1 MNQAN
6 SEAARMAT
14 ITKEIRSRKNPHIKL
29 LRDLV
34 MGGRLRRSHN
44 AAWVEGERLCR
55 TYFDT
60 QTSLPILVASDKLLL
75 ADLLASAPRG
85 VQSFREVWII
95 PADCFSEITQIESSL
110 GWGLVIEVPI
120 SSGVN
125 DDPGSND
132 PRSNDPRSNDPRS
145 NDVLSSNEADLSVG
159 RKALMQSAVVIVDRI
174 QDPGNLGALLRSA
187 AAAGIAQ
194 CWCVTGTVDPWSP
207 KVLRAAMGAHFQMTI
222 RQGVEAK
229 QAIDAC
235 RLRGFHLLSTANQ
248 PDAVSLYSAELQLN
262 QPIAWVFGQ
271 EGDGVAQEFLS
282 EAQVVVIPQTAT
294 VESLNVAVAAGICF
308 FEMRRR
314 QTLA

>member
-6 SEAARMAT
+6 SEAAGMAT
-14 ITKEIRSRKNPHIKL
+14 ITKEIRSRKNSHIKL

-55 TYFDT
+55 SYFDT
-60 QTSLPILVASDKLLL
+60 QTSLPILVASEKLLL

-85 VQSFREVWII
+85 IQSFREVWII

-120 SSGVN
+120 SSGAN

-132 PRSNDPRSNDPRS
+132 PG
-145 NDVLSSNEADLSVG
+145 SNETQPSAG

-222 RQGVEAK
+222 RQGVDAR
-229 QAIDAC
+229 QVIDAC

-282 EAQVVVIPQTAT
+282 KAQVVVIPQTAA

>member
-6 SEAARMAT
+6 SDAARLAT

-29 LRDLV
+29 LKDLV

-55 TYFDT
+55 SYFDT
-60 QTSLPILVASDKLLL
+60 QTSLPILVASEKLLL
-75 ADLLASAPRG
+75 ADVVASAPRG
-85 VQSFREVWII
+85 VQSFREVWTI

-120 SSGVN
+120 PS
-125 DDPGSND
+125 GSND
-132 PRSNDPRSNDPRS
+132 
-145 NDVLSSNEADLSVG
+145 DLSNNETQPSAG
-159 RKALMQSAVVIVDRI
+159 RKVLMQSAVVIVDRI

-194 CWCVTGTVDPWSP
+194 CWCITGTVDPWSP

-222 RQGVEAK
+222 RQGVNAK

-235 RLRGFHLLSTANQ
+235 RLRGCYLLSTANQ

-282 EAQVVVIPQTAT
+282 QAQVVVIPQTAA

-308 FEMRRR
+308 FEMCRR

>member
-55 TYFDT
+55 SYFDT
-60 QTSLPILVASDKLLL
+60 QTSLPILVASEKLLL

-85 VQSFREVWII
+85 IQSFREVWII

-120 SSGVN
+120 SSGAN

-132 PRSNDPRSNDPRS
+132 PG
-145 NDVLSSNEADLSVG
+145 SNETQPSAG

-248 PDAVSLYSAELQLN
+248 PDAVSLYSAGLQLN

-282 EAQVVVIPQTAT
+282 KAQVVVIPQTAA

>member
-6 SEAARMAT
+6 SEAAGMAT
-14 ITKEIRSRKNPHIKL
+14 ITKEIRSRKNSHIKL

-55 TYFDT
+55 SYFDT
-60 QTSLPILVASDKLLL
+60 QTSLPILVASEKLLL

-85 VQSFREVWII
+85 IQSFREVWII

-120 SSGVN
+120 SSGAN

-132 PRSNDPRSNDPRS
+132 PG
-145 NDVLSSNEADLSVG
+145 SNETQPSAG

-282 EAQVVVIPQTAT
+282 KAQVVVIPQTAA

>member
-55 TYFDT
+55 SYFDT
-60 QTSLPILVASDKLLL
+60 QTSLPILVASEKLLL

-85 VQSFREVWII
+85 IQSFREVWII

-120 SSGVN
+120 SSGAN
-125 DDPGSND
+125 DDPRSNDPGSND
-132 PRSNDPRSNDPRS
+132 PG
-145 NDVLSSNEADLSVG
+145 SNETQPSAG

-222 RQGVEAK
+222 RQGVDAR
-229 QAIDAC
+229 QVIDAC

-282 EAQVVVIPQTAT
+282 KAQVVVIPQTAA

>member
-6 SEAARMAT
+6 SDAARMAT

-55 TYFDT
+55 SYFDT
-60 QTSLPILVASDKLLL
+60 QTSLPILVASEKLLL

-85 VQSFREVWII
+85 IQSFREVWII
-95 PADCFSEITQIESSL
+95 PADCFLEITQIESSL

-120 SSGVN
+120 SSGAN

-132 PRSNDPRSNDPRS
+132 PG
-145 NDVLSSNEADLSVG
+145 SNETQPSAG

-222 RQGVEAK
+222 RQGVDAR
-229 QAIDAC
+229 QVIDAC
-235 RLRGFHLLSTANQ
+235 RLQGFHLLSTANQ
-248 PDAVSLYSAELQLN
+248 PDAVSLYSAGLQLN

-282 EAQVVVIPQTAT
+282 KAQVVVIPQTAA

>member
-6 SEAARMAT
+6 SDAARMAT
-14 ITKEIRSRKNPHIKL
+14 ITKEIRSRKNPRIKL
-29 LRDLV
+29 LRELV

-55 TYFDT
+55 SYFDT
-60 QTSLPILVASDKLLL
+60 QTSLPILVASEKLLL

-85 VQSFREVWII
+85 IQSFREVWII

-120 SSGVN
+120 SSGAN

-132 PRSNDPRSNDPRS
+132 PGSNDPG
-145 NDVLSSNEADLSVG
+145 SNETQPSAG

-207 KVLRAAMGAHFQMTI
+207 KVLRAAMGAHFQMMI
-222 RQGVEAK
+222 RQGVDAR

-235 RLRGFHLLSTANQ
+235 RLRG
-248 PDAVSLYSAELQLN
+248 
-262 QPIAWVFGQ
+262 
-271 EGDGVAQEFLS
+271 
-282 EAQVVVIPQTAT
+282 
-294 VESLNVAVAAGICF
+294 
-308 FEMRRR
+308 
-314 QTLA
+314 

>member
-1 MNQAN
+1 
-6 SEAARMAT
+6 
-14 ITKEIRSRKNPHIKL
+14 
-29 LRDLV
+29 

-55 TYFDT
+55 SYFDT
-60 QTSLPILVASDKLLL
+60 QTSLPILVASEKLLL

-85 VQSFREVWII
+85 IQSFREVWII

-120 SSGVN
+120 SSGAN
-125 DDPGSND
+125 DD
-132 PRSNDPRSNDPRS
+132 PRSNDPGG
-145 NDVLSSNEADLSVG
+145 NDVLSSNETQPSAG

-222 RQGVEAK
+222 RHGVDAR
-229 QAIDAC
+229 QVIDAC
-235 RLRGFHLLSTANQ
+235 RLQGFHLLSTANQ

-282 EAQVVVIPQTAT
+282 QAQVVVIPQTAA

-308 FEMRRR
+308 FEMCRR

>member
-55 TYFDT
+55 SYFDT
-60 QTSLPILVASDKLLL
+60 QTSLPILVASEKLLL

-85 VQSFREVWII
+85 IQSFREVWII

-120 SSGVN
+120 SSGAN

-132 PRSNDPRSNDPRS
+132 PG
-145 NDVLSSNEADLSVG
+145 SNETQPSAG

-222 RQGVEAK
+222 RQGVDAR
-229 QAIDAC
+229 QVIDAC

-271 EGDGVAQEFLS
+271 EGDGVAQEFLR
-282 EAQVVVIPQTAT
+282 EAQVVVIPQTAA

>member
-6 SEAARMAT
+6 SDAARLAT

-29 LRDLV
+29 LKDLV

-55 TYFDT
+55 SYFDT
-60 QTSLPILVASDKLLL
+60 QTSLPILVASEKLLL
-75 ADLLASAPRG
+75 ADVVASAPRG
-85 VQSFREVWII
+85 IQSFREVWTI

-120 SSGVN
+120 PS
-125 DDPGSND
+125 GSND
-132 PRSNDPRSNDPRS
+132 DLTNNETQ
-145 NDVLSSNEADLSVG
+145 LSAG

-222 RQGVEAK
+222 RQGVDAR
-229 QAIDAC
+229 QVIDAC
-235 RLRGFHLLSTANQ
+235 RLQGFHLLSTANQ
-248 PDAVSLYSAELQLN
+248 PDAVSLYSAGLQLN

-282 EAQVVVIPQTAT
+282 KAQVVVIPQTAA

>member
-6 SEAARMAT
+6 SEAAGMAT
-14 ITKEIRSRKNPHIKL
+14 ITKEIRSRKNSHIKL

-55 TYFDT
+55 SYFDT
-60 QTSLPILVASDKLLL
+60 QTSLPILVASEKLLL

-85 VQSFREVWII
+85 IQSFREVWII

-120 SSGVN
+120 SSGAN

-132 PRSNDPRSNDPRS
+132 PG
-145 NDVLSSNEADLSVG
+145 SNETQPSAG

-222 RQGVEAK
+222 RQGVEAR

-282 EAQVVVIPQTAT
+282 KAQVVVIPQTAA

>member
-6 SEAARMAT
+6 SDAARLAT

-29 LRDLV
+29 LKDLV

-55 TYFDT
+55 SYFDS
-60 QTSLPILVASDKLLL
+60 QTSLPILVASEKLLL
-75 ADLLASAPRG
+75 ADVVASAPRG
-85 VQSFREVWII
+85 IQSFREVWTI

-120 SSGVN
+120 PS
-125 DDPGSND
+125 GSND
-132 PRSNDPRSNDPRS
+132 
-145 NDVLSSNEADLSVG
+145 DLSNNETQLSAG

-194 CWCVTGTVDPWSP
+194 CWCITGTVDPWSP

-222 RQGVEAK
+222 RQGVNAK

-282 EAQVVVIPQTAT
+282 QAQVVVIPQTAA

-308 FEMRRR
+308 FEMCRR

>member
-6 SEAARMAT
+6 SDAARLAT

-29 LRDLV
+29 LKDLV

-55 TYFDT
+55 SYFDT
-60 QTSLPILVASDKLLL
+60 QTSLPILVASEKLLL
-75 ADLLASAPRG
+75 ADVVASAPRG
-85 VQSFREVWII
+85 IQSFREVWTI

-120 SSGVN
+120 PS
-125 DDPGSND
+125 GSND
-132 PRSNDPRSNDPRS
+132 
-145 NDVLSSNEADLSVG
+145 DLSNNETQLSAG

-194 CWCVTGTVDPWSP
+194 CWCITGTVDPWSP

-222 RQGVEAK
+222 RQGVNAK

-282 EAQVVVIPQTAT
+282 QAQVVVIPQTAA

-308 FEMRRR
+308 FEMCRR

>member
-6 SEAARMAT
+6 SEAAGMAT
-14 ITKEIRSRKNPHIKL
+14 ITKEIRSRKNSHIKL

-55 TYFDT
+55 SYFDT
-60 QTSLPILVASDKLLL
+60 QTSLPILVASEKLLL

-85 VQSFREVWII
+85 IQSFREVWII

-120 SSGVN
+120 SSGAN

-132 PRSNDPRSNDPRS
+132 PG
-145 NDVLSSNEADLSVG
+145 SNETQPSAG

-222 RQGVEAK
+222 RQGVDAR
-229 QAIDAC
+229 QVIDAC

-248 PDAVSLYSAELQLN
+248 PDAVSLYAAELQLN

-282 EAQVVVIPQTAT
+282 KAQVVVIPQTAA

>member
-6 SEAARMAT
+6 SDAARMAT

-55 TYFDT
+55 SYFDT
-60 QTSLPILVASDKLLL
+60 QTSLPILVASEKLLL

-85 VQSFREVWII
+85 IQSFREVWII

-120 SSGVN
+120 SSGAN

-132 PRSNDPRSNDPRS
+132 PG
-145 NDVLSSNEADLSVG
+145 SNETQPSAG

-194 CWCVTGTVDPWSP
+194 CWCVIGTVDPWSP

-222 RQGVEAK
+222 RQGVDAR
-229 QAIDAC
+229 QVIDAC
-235 RLRGFHLLSTANQ
+235 RLQGFHLLSTANQ
-248 PDAVSLYSAELQLN
+248 PDAVSLYSAGLQLN

-282 EAQVVVIPQTAT
+282 KAQVVVIPQTAA

>member
-6 SEAARMAT
+6 SDAARMAT
-14 ITKEIRSRKNPHIKL
+14 IKKEIRSRKNPRIKL

-120 SSGVN
+120 SSGAN

-132 PRSNDPRSNDPRS
+132 PG
-145 NDVLSSNEADLSVG
+145 SNETQPSAG
-159 RKALMQSAVVIVDRI
+159 RKSLMQSAVVIVDRI

-222 RQGVEAK
+222 RHGVDAR
-229 QAIDAC
+229 QVIDAC
-235 RLRGFHLLSTANQ
+235 RLQGFHLLSTANQ
-248 PDAVSLYSAELQLN
+248 PDAVSLYSAGLQLN

-282 EAQVVVIPQTAT
+282 KAQVVVIPQTAA

>member
-6 SEAARMAT
+6 SDAARMAT

-55 TYFDT
+55 SYFDT
-60 QTSLPILVASDKLLL
+60 QTSLPILVASEKLLL

-85 VQSFREVWII
+85 IQSFREVWII

-120 SSGVN
+120 SSGAN
-125 DDPGSND
+125 DDPGSNETQ
-132 PRSNDPRSNDPRS
+132 PS
-145 NDVLSSNEADLSVG
+145 AG

-222 RQGVEAK
+222 RHGVDAR
-229 QAIDAC
+229 QVIDAC
-235 RLRGFHLLSTANQ
+235 RLQGFHLLSTANQ
-248 PDAVSLYSAELQLN
+248 PDAVSLYSAGLQLN

-282 EAQVVVIPQTAT
+282 KAQVVVIPQTAA

>member
-6 SEAARMAT
+6 SEAAGMAT
-14 ITKEIRSRKNPHIKL
+14 ITKEIRSRKNSHIKL

-55 TYFDT
+55 SYFDT
-60 QTSLPILVASDKLLL
+60 QTSLPILVASEKLLL

-85 VQSFREVWII
+85 IQSFREVWII

-120 SSGVN
+120 SSGAN
-125 DDPGSND
+125 DDPRSNDPGSND
-132 PRSNDPRSNDPRS
+132 PG
-145 NDVLSSNEADLSVG
+145 SNETQPSAG

-222 RQGVEAK
+222 RQGVEAR

-282 EAQVVVIPQTAT
+282 KAQVVVIPQTAA

>member
-6 SEAARMAT
+6 SDAARLAT

-29 LRDLV
+29 LKDLV

-55 TYFDT
+55 SYFDT
-60 QTSLPILVASDKLLL
+60 QTSLPILVASEKLLL
-75 ADLLASAPRG
+75 ADVVASAPRG
-85 VQSFREVWII
+85 IQSFREVWTI

-120 SSGVN
+120 PS
-125 DDPGSND
+125 GSND
-132 PRSNDPRSNDPRS
+132 DLTNNETQ
-145 NDVLSSNEADLSVG
+145 LSAG

-222 RQGVEAK
+222 RQGVNAK

-282 EAQVVVIPQTAT
+282 QAQVVVIPQTAA

-308 FEMRRR
+308 FEMCRR

>member
-6 SEAARMAT
+6 SDAARMAT

-55 TYFDT
+55 SYFDT
-60 QTSLPILVASDKLLL
+60 QTSLPILVASEKLLL

-85 VQSFREVWII
+85 IQSFREVWII

-120 SSGVN
+120 SSGAN

-132 PRSNDPRSNDPRS
+132 PG
-145 NDVLSSNEADLSVG
+145 SNETQPSAG

-222 RQGVEAK
+222 RQGVDAR
-229 QAIDAC
+229 QVIDAC
-235 RLRGFHLLSTANQ
+235 RLEGFYLLSTANQ
-248 PDAVSLYSAELQLN
+248 PDAVSLYSAGLQLN

-282 EAQVVVIPQTAT
+282 KAQVVVIPQTAA

>member
-6 SEAARMAT
+6 SDAARLAT

-29 LRDLV
+29 LKDLV

-55 TYFDT
+55 SYFDT
-60 QTSLPILVASDKLLL
+60 QTSLPILVASEKLLL
-75 ADLLASAPRG
+75 ADVVASAPRG
-85 VQSFREVWII
+85 IQSFREVWTI

-120 SSGVN
+120 PS
-125 DDPGSND
+125 GSND
-132 PRSNDPRSNDPRS
+132 DLTNNETQ
-145 NDVLSSNEADLSVG
+145 LSAG

-194 CWCVTGTVDPWSP
+194 CWCITGTVDPWSP

-222 RQGVEAK
+222 RQGVNAK

-282 EAQVVVIPQTAT
+282 QAQVVVIPQTAA

-308 FEMRRR
+308 FEMCRR

>member
-6 SEAARMAT
+6 SDAARLAT

-29 LRDLV
+29 LKDLV

-55 TYFDT
+55 SYFDT
-60 QTSLPILVASDKLLL
+60 QTSLPILVASEKLLL
-75 ADLLASAPRG
+75 ADVVASAPRG
-85 VQSFREVWII
+85 IQSFREVWTI

-120 SSGVN
+120 SSGAN
-125 DDPGSND
+125 DDLSN
-132 PRSNDPRSNDPRS
+132 NETQ
-145 NDVLSSNEADLSVG
+145 LSAG

-194 CWCVTGTVDPWSP
+194 CWCITGTVDPWSP

-222 RQGVEAK
+222 RQGVNAK

-282 EAQVVVIPQTAT
+282 QAQVVVIPQTAA

-308 FEMRRR
+308 FEMCRR

>member
-6 SEAARMAT
+6 SEAAGMAT
-14 ITKEIRSRKNPHIKL
+14 ITKEIRSRKNSHIKL

-55 TYFDT
+55 SYFDT
-60 QTSLPILVASDKLLL
+60 QTSLPILVASEKLLL

-85 VQSFREVWII
+85 IQSFREVWII

-120 SSGVN
+120 SSGAN
-125 DDPGSND
+125 DDPRSNDPGSND
-132 PRSNDPRSNDPRS
+132 PG
-145 NDVLSSNEADLSVG
+145 SNETQPSAG

-222 RQGVEAK
+222 RQGVDAR
-229 QAIDAC
+229 QVIDAC

-282 EAQVVVIPQTAT
+282 KAQVVVIPQTAA

>member
-6 SEAARMAT
+6 SDAARMAT

-55 TYFDT
+55 SYFDT
-60 QTSLPILVASDKLLL
+60 QTSLPILVASEKLLL
-75 ADLLASAPRG
+75 ADVVASAPRG
-85 VQSFREVWII
+85 IQSFREVWTI

-120 SSGVN
+120 PS
-125 DDPGSND
+125 GSND
-132 PRSNDPRSNDPRS
+132 
-145 NDVLSSNEADLSVG
+145 DLSNNETQLSAG

-194 CWCVTGTVDPWSP
+194 CWCITGTVDPWSP

-222 RQGVEAK
+222 RQGVNAK

-282 EAQVVVIPQTAT
+282 QAQVVVIPQTAA

-308 FEMRRR
+308 FEMCRR